1 MQGQVTIYN
10 VLLFYVVFLL
20 FMAFL
25 GTLAGVNMVQVGGN
39 PNNIPIPANTL
50 DIVGLFNFFVALL
63 TTNTTFQLISI
74 IFVTPFVVLLGFAI
88 LQLIRGVG

>member
-25 GTLAGVNMVQVGGN
+25 GTLAGVNMVQIGGN

-74 IFVTPFVVLLGFAI
+74 IFITPFVILMGFAI
-88 LQLIRGVG
+88 LQLIRGSG